1 MFQGVDD
8 PHEINNHINNERR
21 HVTVSGAPADPRR
34 DAVTDTACATTTTV
48 DCREGSAAAVTAD
61 SPAIGGGVGCDGGDP
76 DHQDGG
82 RTRQPQPEQEE
93 DLVQCGGQPLLS
105 QLDAAV
111 LQPHTACFD
120 TGSNR
125 QLHDLTVSAPI
136 LCIVN
141 AIGV

>member
-1 MFQGVDD
+1 
-8 PHEINNHINNERR
+8 
-21 HVTVSGAPADPRR
+21 
-34 DAVTDTACATTTTV
+34 V
-48 DCREGSAAAVTAD
+48 DCREGSVAAVTAN
-61 SPAIGGGVGCDGGDP
+61 SPAIGGGVGCDGGDL
-76 DHQDGG
+76 DHQDGS
-82 RTRQPQPEQEE
+82 RTRQQQPEQEE
-93 DLVQCGGQPLLS
+93 DPVQRGEQPLLS

-141 AIGV
+141 ATGV